1 MGRRDV
7 MLGMAAAGLGAAPPP
22 DLGTL
27 LAAVAAR
34 YAGLTCYTLG
44 ITHWREMG
52 GGRKTM
58 RLVYGD
64 EAHFRF
70 EAPESVLVAD
80 GDFCWQYRAEGREY
94 LREPVGQV
102 DARVRAEFN
111 RLREQFVG
119 RFRELPRLLPVARAM
134 GEQRVPG
141 TKLFVFDEA
150 QRYLSPNVTPPNLR
164 TVVNRGRRRGL
175 DVVFISR
182 SPMECGPKM
191 RREITEVVT
200 FPFTEPGDLDWL
212 SAYGFDPERVSALP
226 LHGRI
231 VRDRFGREKYEGA
244 ASPSGAVG
252 RAGGAPAPKPRP
264 QPASIGRP
272 AQPATAPEA

>member
-1 MGRRDV
+1 MALGRRDV

-70 EAPESVLVAD
+70 AAPESVLVAD

-141 TKLFVFDEA
+141 TKLALPQIEIAPRDGAWLEHIWVDPVAALVVQSAFSRLLTTQGRQWVYHRFAFQPDVDGA
-150 QRYLSPNVTPPNLR
+150 AFWFTPPAKAR
-164 TVVNRGRRRGL
+164 QV
-175 DVVFISR
+175 
-182 SPMECGPKM
+182 
-191 RREITEVVT
+191 
-200 FPFTEPGDLDWL
+200 
-212 SAYGFDPERVSALP
+212 ERFSTPPVPIEAIP
-226 LHGRI
+226 L
-231 VRDRFGREKYEGA
+231 
-244 ASPSGAVG
+244 
-252 RAGGAPAPKPRP
+252 
-264 QPASIGRP
+264 
-272 AQPATAPEA
+272 